1 MKINEQI
8 KERVLLFKISLII
21 YIDLFLATT
30 YVYKSHE
37 DSIFIRF
44 INKFPRQSVF
54 RNERFNISVCNRF
67 TYRNSS
73 FLEFGFF

>member
-30 YVYKSHE
+30 
-37 DSIFIRF
+37 
-44 INKFPRQSVF
+44 
-54 RNERFNISVCNRF
+54 
-67 TYRNSS
+67 
-73 FLEFGFF
+73 